1 MVEGKILVETGS
13 RGFYHYIACPVPS
26 QSNDMKGRHGRPRR
40 QSPDDIIIITPWCPC
55 LQNDL
60 TCRCS
65 MYWLR
70 WRSNLSIWPPHE
82 TTQSSTV
89 PSRSND
95 LTCNVVSHG
104 TLVRPSRNGGC
115 AWQPHQFIG
124 EGVVRDDHDDLV
136 NRKGW
141 DKLPFF
147 GWANGAGGIIQAVC
161 LTKIGHVH
169 FSFFLWK

>member
-70 WRSNLSIWPPHE
+70 WRSNLSIWPPPRNNAVVDGAVKVERPDVQRRQPWHVGSPFSQWWLRMAAASVHWRRCGE
-82 TTQSSTV
+82 RWSWWFGQPQGMRQTAVFWVSQWSRRNHTSSLF
-89 PSRSND
+89 N
-95 LTCNVVSHG
+95 
-104 TLVRPSRNGGC
+104 
-115 AWQPHQFIG
+115 
-124 EGVVRDDHDDLV
+124 
-136 NRKGW
+136 
-141 DKLPFF
+141 
-147 GWANGAGGIIQAVC
+147 
-161 LTKIGHVH
+161 
-169 FSFFLWK
+169 